1 MNEYENEQTGSN
13 KRIAKNTMMLYFRM
27 LLTMGVSLYTS
38 RVVLNTL
45 GVQDYG
51 IYNIVGGVIMMFGF
65 LNSSMSGATSRFLT
79 FELGRRDYEK
89 LKKTFSA
96 ALTVHFIIAAIIL
109 ILGETIGLWWLE
121 TKLVIPPDRMI
132 AARWVYQLSILS
144 TIFNITQVPYNATII
159 AHERMGVFA
168 LVEII
173 NKLLQ
178 LAIVFL
184 LLIGNFDRLI
194 LYAALM
200 LLVSVIIRMIYRI
213 YCTKNFPESQYKFE
227 WDKEIIKP
235 MISFSGWN
243 LSDNA
248 SYFVRTQ
255 GVNMLLNFFF
265 GVVINAAYGIANQVQ
280 SIVNSLSGNFMTAVR
295 PQIVK
300 YYATG
305 NILQM
310 QNLVI
315 NSAKF
320 AFLLM
325 SLACFPLILESKFL
339 LYLWLGQVPAYASVF
354 SQLNLIYVS
363 IISIYMPIM
372 YAIHATGRIKN
383 FSIINTFIYVLVIP
397 LSYFMLKY
405 GYSPTIPFVIN
416 IILFIGIFTTN
427 LIILKKLIPIF
438 SIFYFIKK
446 TILNVITI
454 LTLSS
459 ITPLLLHFYL
469 EESWIRLI
477 LVILTFAFVLCFLS
491 FFIALNKVMR
501 LKIVLLFCH
510 KFKKW

>member
-1 MNEYENEQTGSN
+1 MPSENN

-51 IYNIVGGVIMMFGF
+51 IYNIVGGVIVMFGF

-79 FELGRRDYEK
+79 FELGLGDYEK

-96 ALTVHFIIAAIIL
+96 ALTVHFIIAGIIL

-132 AARWVYQLSILS
+132 ATRWVYQLSILS

-178 LAIVFL
+178 LGIVFL

-227 WDKEIIKP
+227 WDKEIIYP
-235 MISFSGWN
+235 MLNFSGWS
-243 LSDNA
+243 LSENA
-248 SYFVRTQ
+248 SYFIRTQ

-265 GVVINAAYGIANQVQ
+265 GVVINAAYGLANQVQ
-280 SIVNSLSGNFMTAVR
+280 GMISTLSSNFMMAVR

-300 YYATG
+300 YYAKG
-305 NILQM
+305 DISQM

-315 NSAKF
+315 NAAKF

-325 SLACFPLILESKFL
+325 SLACFPLILESQFVL
-339 LYLWLGQVPAYASVF
+339 HLWLGQTPNYAVVF
-354 SQLNLIYVS
+354 CQLSLIYAL
-363 IISIYMPIM
+363 ISVIYTPIM
-372 YAIHATGRIKN
+372 FSNYATGKIKN
-383 FSIINTFIYVLVIP
+383 FSMINAIVFVLVIP
-397 LSYFMLKY
+397 VSYFLLKQ
-405 GYSPTIPFVIN
+405 GYSPTVPFVIN
-416 IILFIGIFTTN
+416 IIL
-427 LIILKKLIPIF
+427 LIIVIVIGLFIVKKLIPTF
-438 SIFYFIKK
+438 SISDFYKK
-446 TILNVITI
+446 TIFVCFMIFI
-454 LTLSS
+454 LSS
-459 ITPLLLHFYL
+459 IFPMFLHLFL
-469 EESWIRLI
+469 EEGWIRLL
-477 LVILTFAFVLCFLS
+477 LVILTFAFVLCITS
-491 FFIALNKVMR
+491 FFIALNKEMR
-501 LKIVLLFCH
+501 QKVISIILKKV
-510 KFKKW
+510 K